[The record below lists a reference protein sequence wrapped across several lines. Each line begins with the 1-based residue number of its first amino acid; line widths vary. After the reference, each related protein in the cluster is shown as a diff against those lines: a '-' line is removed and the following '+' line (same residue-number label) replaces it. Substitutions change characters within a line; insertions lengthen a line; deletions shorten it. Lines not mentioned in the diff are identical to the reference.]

1 MLSVKR
7 YDSLWMTLADREKSN
22 VQKEEEITKR
32 LNEFDATLVD
42 DNHEDSVEGFMVH
55 GRKVLETREFFK
67 CGAAMVPTSIGR
79 YRLQNIADVSANFFY
94 CMFTFHLLIK
104 MILF

>member
-1 MLSVKR
+1 MDGKCLKPANFS
-7 YDSLWMTLADREKSN
+7 SAEN

-79 YRLQNIADVSANFFY
+79 YRLQNIADKFPTQVIP
-94 CMFTFHLLIK
+94 FHDHRLTGTI
-104 MILF
+104 